1 MQNGISKP
9 NFQMN
14 SLIKALETENAQ
26 LRAALQARTRL
37 ETLIETIAGGVATNP
52 QLTPTEQADR
62 TMAIVA
68 ALTDKITELE
78 TDHKGPVDV
87 KEETASS

>member
-52 QLTPTEQADR
+52 QLTPQEQADR

-78 TDHKGPVDV
+78 TEHKGPDV
-87 KEETASS
+87 KEETATS